1 MSLHCCYAA
10 SPCTSPPLP
19 CHCFALLRPTA
30 ALSCVSLLQSA
41 AHTAAMMPSAAF
53 RSVVLA
59 AAICCNAVHSVA
71 MLSAP
76 LQHSPLCSN
85 AVHSAATQS
94 TLLQRS
100 PLCCVLLA
108 AAIHCTHCCPLRC
121 NANHV
126 APNATHHAVF
136 TPPIALLRPNQVY
149 CGALNLCTAAVTC
162 RSTAPLGVDLTAL
175 DPLRRSSR

>member
-1 MSLHCCYAA
+1 MSLHCCFTASSCSSLHAA
-10 SPCTSPPLP
+10 SLC
-19 CHCFALLRPTA
+19 CVRLL
-30 ALSCVSLLQSA
+30 
-41 AHTAAMMPSAAF
+41 PSAAF
-53 RSVVLA
+53 HCSNLPLRSVVLA

-76 LQHSPLCSN
+76 LQQSPLCSN